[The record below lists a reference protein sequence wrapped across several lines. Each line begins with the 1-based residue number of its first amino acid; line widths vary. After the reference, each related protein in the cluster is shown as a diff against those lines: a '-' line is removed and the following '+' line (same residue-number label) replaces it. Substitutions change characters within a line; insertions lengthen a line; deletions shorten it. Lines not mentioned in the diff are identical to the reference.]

1 MEYLHNGLL
10 FSYKV
15 PKHTTWVHLEN
26 IMLNEKSQT
35 HICTIPVIRTIQ
47 SRKIQYRQKADGWL
61 PGTGRGSGETHTGR
75 MLLLGVMTVLW
86 N

>member
-35 HICTIPVIRTIQ
+35 HICTIPVI
-47 SRKIQYRQKADGWL
+47 
-61 PGTGRGSGETHTGR
+61 
-75 MLLLGVMTVLW
+75 
-86 N
+86 